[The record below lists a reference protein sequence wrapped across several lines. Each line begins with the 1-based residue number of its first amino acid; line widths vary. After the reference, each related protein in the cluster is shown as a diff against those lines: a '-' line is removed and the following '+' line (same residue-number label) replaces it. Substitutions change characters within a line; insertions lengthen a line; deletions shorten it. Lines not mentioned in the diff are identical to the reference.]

1 MNKSTRNRIG
11 MLLVLAILAFA
22 LTACGKNSTNGTTE
36 PTKPAEPTATEAPA
50 EPSPTP
56 TEEPATPTPTEGLSE
71 QEIWY
76 NNMIADSLMSDGNN
90 ARLKRVIEK
99 AQNGEDVYI
108 ATIGGSI
115 TEGAGAQLYINCYAY
130 SFYTA
135 FAKEFGKD
143 GGNNVHFINAGL
155 SGTPSTLG
163 VIRYERDVITKNEG
177 HKPDLLIVEFSVNDA
192 DDPTNGQT
200 FEGIVR
206 RALNEENEPAV
217 VLLFSVFKSRWNL
230 QDRLKPIGDYYG
242 LPMVSVKDAVV
253 PRLEDG
259 SVTNTKYFADEY
271 HPTNYGHKIMRDSLM
286 YLIRTVAEQE
296 TEEPVAVPEKPLMS
310 DAFDNVV
317 MVGADTEGVTISAGG
332 FKSTDTNVFA
342 TSFEKGLVCFPE
354 NWKHG
359 AADGDEAFTLKAEC
373 RSILLAYK
381 KTTESTFGTVEILV
395 DGEVVKTVNGKE
407 AGGWNNPYT
416 LVLLNEDEVA
426 EHTLEVRMA
435 EGSEDKEFTI
445 LAIGIGK

>member
-1 MNKSTRNRIG
+1 MNRSLRNRICA
-11 MLLVLAILAFA
+11 LLALALLAFA
-22 LTACGKNSTNGTTE
+22 LTACGKNSTNGSSE

-71 QEIWY
+71 QDIWY

-177 HKPDLLIVEFSVNDA
+177 HKPDLLIVEFSVNDG

-206 RALNEENEPAV
+206 RALNEDNEPAV

-230 QDRLKPIGDYYG
+230 QDRLKPLGEYYG

-286 YLIRTVAEQE
+286 YLMRTIAEQDADDVIVV
-296 TEEPVAVPEKPLMS
+296 PVEPLMS

-317 MVGADTEGVTISAGG
+317 MVDSDTEGVTLTAGG

-342 TSFEKGLVCFPE
+342 TKFENGQVCFPE

-359 AADGDEAFTLKAEC
+359 AADGSEPFVLKAEC

-381 KTTESTFGTVEILV
+381 KTTESNFGEVEILV
-395 DGEVVKTVNGKE
+395 DGKVVKTVNGKE

-416 LVLLNEDEVA
+416 LVLLNEDEVG

-435 EGSEDKEFTI
+435 AGSEDKEFTI
-445 LAIGIGK
+445 LAVGIGK

>member
-1 MNKSTRNRIG
+1 MNRSLRNRICA
-11 MLLVLAILAFA
+11 LLALALLAFA
-22 LTACGKNSTNGTTE
+22 LTACGKNSTNGSSE

-71 QEIWY
+71 QDIWY

-155 SGTPSTLG
+155 TGTPSTLG

-177 HKPDLLIVEFSVNDA
+177 HKPDLLIVEFSVNDG

-206 RALNEENEPAV
+206 RALMEDNDPAV

-230 QDRLKPIGDYYG
+230 QDRLKPLGEYYG

-317 MVGADTEGVTISAGG
+317 MVGADTEGVTLTAGG

-342 TSFEKGLVCFPE
+342 TKFENGLVCFPE

-359 AADGDEAFTLKAEC
+359 AADGSESFVLKAEC

-381 KTTESTFGTVEILV
+381 KTTESSFGEVEILV
-395 DGEVVKTVNGKE
+395 DGQVVKTVNGKE

-416 LVLLNEDEVA
+416 LVLLNEDEVG

-435 EGSEDKEFTI
+435 AGSEDKEFTI
-445 LAIGIGK
+445 LAVGIGK

>member
-1 MNKSTRNRIG
+1 
-11 MLLVLAILAFA
+11 
-22 LTACGKNSTNGTTE
+22 
-36 PTKPAEPTATEAPA
+36 
-50 EPSPTP
+50 
-56 TEEPATPTPTEGLSE
+56 
-71 QEIWY
+71 
-76 NNMIADSLMSDGNN
+76 MIADSLMSDGNN

-206 RALNEENEPAV
+206 RALNEDNEPAV

-317 MVGADTEGVTISAGG
+317 MVGADTEGVTLTAGG
-332 FKSTDTNVFA
+332 FKSTDTNVFS
-342 TSFEKGLVCFPE
+342 TKFENGLVCFPE

-359 AADGDEAFTLKAEC
+359 AADGSESFVLKAEC
-373 RSILLAYK
+373 RSFLLAYK
-381 KTTESTFGTVEILV
+381 KTTESSFGEVEILV
-395 DGEVVKTVNGKE
+395 DGQVVKTVNGKE

-416 LVLLNEDEVA
+416 LVLLNEDEVG

-435 EGSEDKEFTI
+435 AGSEDKEFTI
-445 LAIGIGK
+445 LAVGIGK

>member
-115 TEGAGAQLYINCYAY
+115 TEGAGASLYMNCYAY

-135 FAKEFGKD
+135 FAKEFGKN
-143 GGNNVHFINAGL
+143 GVKNVHFINAGL

-163 VIRYERDVITKNEG
+163 IIRYERDLITKNEG
-177 HKPDLLIVEFSVNDA
+177 HKPDLLIIEFSVNDG

-206 RALNEENEPAV
+206 RALMEDNEPAV
-217 VLLFSVFKSRWNL
+217 ILLFSVFKSRWNL
-230 QDRLKPIGDYYG
+230 QDRLKPIGDYYD

-253 PRLEDG
+253 PRLADG
-259 SVTNTKYFADEY
+259 SVTDAKYFADEY
-271 HPTNYGHKIMRDSLM
+271 HPKDYGHKIMRDSLM
-286 YLIRTVAEQE
+286 YLIRTIAEQE
-296 TEEPVAVPEKPLMS
+296 AEAPVVVAAEPLMS

-354 NWKHG
+354 NWKHS

>member
-1 MNKSTRNRIG
+1 MNRSLRNRICA
-11 MLLVLAILAFA
+11 LLALALLAFA
-22 LTACGKNSTNGTTE
+22 LTACGKNSTNGSSE
-36 PTKPAEPTATEAPA
+36 PTKPSEPTATEAPA

-71 QEIWY
+71 QDIWY

-177 HKPDLLIVEFSVNDA
+177 HKPDLLIVEFSVNDG

-206 RALNEENEPAV
+206 RALMEDNDPAV

-230 QDRLKPIGDYYG
+230 QDRLKPLGEYYG

-286 YLIRTVAEQE
+286 YLMRTIAEQDADDVIVV
-296 TEEPVAVPEKPLMS
+296 PVEPLMS

-317 MVGADTEGVTISAGG
+317 MVDSDTEGVTLTAGG

-342 TSFEKGLVCFPE
+342 TKFENGQVCFPE

-359 AADGDEAFTLKAEC
+359 AADGSEPFVLKAEC

-381 KTTESTFGTVEILV
+381 KTTESNFGEVEILV
-395 DGEVVKTVNGKE
+395 DGQVVKTVNGKE

-416 LVLLNEDEVA
+416 LVLLNEDEVG

-435 EGSEDKEFTI
+435 SGSEDKEFTI
-445 LAIGIGK
+445 LAVGIGK

>member
-1 MNKSTRNRIG
+1 MNRSLRNRICA
-11 MLLVLAILAFA
+11 LLALALLAFA
-22 LTACGKNSTNGTTE
+22 LTACGKNSTNGSSE

-71 QEIWY
+71 QDIWY

-177 HKPDLLIVEFSVNDA
+177 HKPDLLIVEFSVNDG

-206 RALNEENEPAV
+206 RALMEDNDPAV

-230 QDRLKPIGDYYG
+230 QDRLKPLGEYYG

-286 YLIRTVAEQE
+286 YLMRTIAEQDADDVIVV
-296 TEEPVAVPEKPLMS
+296 PVEPLMS

-317 MVGADTEGVTISAGG
+317 MVDSDTEGVTLTAGG

-342 TSFEKGLVCFPE
+342 TKFENGQVCFPE

-359 AADGDEAFTLKAEC
+359 AADGSEPFVLKAEC

-381 KTTESTFGTVEILV
+381 KTTESNFGEVEILV
-395 DGEVVKTVNGKE
+395 DGQVVKTVNGKE

-416 LVLLNEDEVA
+416 LVLLNEDEVG

-435 EGSEDKEFTI
+435 AGSEDKEFTI
-445 LAIGIGK
+445 LAVGIGK